1 MTSVFSRF
9 RHFLLDDEGSMTIE
23 FVIWIPWLLFYLMF
37 STTAYLAMDS
47 RLEAMRAS
55 ITLTDIVSRQDAE
68 ITEQQFTDWQVMMN
82 QLTPSATAGGM
93 IRVSVIEADSGP
105 KVKATKCIGG
115 IEALTED
122 NMPVDILPP
131 MAEGSEV
138 ILVET
143 FIPYDP
149 VSRVFGI
156 QPVTWENRKFVIPRF
171 VPQVEFDAGVNSN
184 CGSIPAG

>member
-1 MTSVFSRF
+1 MVGVEDEAHAAF
-9 RHFLLDDEGSMTIE
+9 RIVGEEHGFDLERSARDLGHAIDEAQAAP
-23 FVIWIPWLLFYLMF
+23 V
-37 STTAYLAMDS
+37 
-47 RLEAMRAS
+47 
-55 ITLTDIVSRQDAE
+55 
-68 ITEQQFTDWQVMMN
+68 
-82 QLTPSATAGGM
+82 
-93 IRVSVIEADSGP
+93 EADAQGSAAMTAMHVHAHPVAPNALGP
-105 KVKATKCIGG
+105 
-115 IEALTED
+115 
-122 NMPVDILPP
+122 P
-131 MAEGSEV
+131 GSEV